1 MTQDCD
7 CEYLLLEARDYLALL
22 LSHDAVSAELNQDL
36 WPSWQVGYFVASV
49 GRSSRAKVEKY
60 LDNQ

>member
-22 LSHDAVSAELNQDL
+22 LSHDAVSAELNQDFAYEL
-36 WPSWQVGYFVASV
+36 
-49 GRSSRAKVEKY
+49 
-60 LDNQ
+60 LDKLTVQIGDDNE